1 MGEFKMPS
9 LGADMDAGKVAK
21 WLVSPGDVVRRGDV
35 VAVVETEKSTIEVEI
50 FEAGVIEE
58 LLVPEGDEV
67 PVGTVLA
74 RVGVPDKARAAPA
87 PAASV
92 PAPAPAP
99 ARAVARP
106 PAAMVASAGPATST
120 ERHRGLVVSPVVRH
134 LAERLGVDVH
144 DLEGSGAGGVI
155 TRADVESARAGLGGV
170 IPSPVEAG
178 RRAPPYRGGP
188 SPTPVLRAHPSLTG
202 VRSSPLARRVASELG
217 VEIGA
222 VQGTGPGGA
231 IVEEDVRRGAHREPP
246 VTPPSLGGPG
256 EEEAPEHAGPAA
268 TTGTAHADTRQ
279 AAMRRAIGALMAR
292 SKREIPHYY
301 LSTDIDV
308 GRAVAWLE
316 QSNNQRPVS
325 ARLVVTALLIK
336 ATALAV
342 AKVPEMNG
350 FMVDDRFEPSAD
362 VHVGVAVSLRAGGVI
377 APAIHHADRLS
388 LDELMAALQDL
399 VTRARSGVLR
409 SSEMSDPTITVTNLG
424 DLGVDSV
431 FGVIYPPQVALVG
444 FGRVAERPRAVNGM
458 VGVRSCTTATLSA
471 DHRVSDGHRGGR
483 FLGTIDRLLQHPE
496 EL

>member
-1 MGEFKMPS
+1 MPS
-9 LGADMDAGKVAK
+9 LGADMDVGKVAK

-35 VAVVETEKSTIEVEI
+35 VAIVETEKSTIEVEI

-74 RVGVPDKARAAPA
+74 RIGTPDTAL
-87 PAASV
+87 V
-92 PAPAPAP
+92 APAPAP
-99 ARAVARP
+99 TPEVARP
-106 PAAMVASAGPATST
+106 PSVIVTPSKAATGGGRP
-120 ERHRGLVVSPVVRH
+120 RGLVVSPVVRH

-144 DLEGSGAGGVI
+144 DLEGSGAGGAI
-155 TRADVESARAGLGGV
+155 TRADVESTRARLRGV
-170 IPSPVEAG
+170 NLSPVEAA
-178 RRAPPYRGGP
+178 RPAPPHRGRP
-188 SPTPVLRAHPSLTG
+188 SPTPVHRAQPSLTG

-217 VEIGA
+217 IEIDA
-222 VQGTGPGGA
+222 VRGTGPGGA
-231 IVEEDVRRGAHREPP
+231 VVEDDVRREVDREPS
-246 VTPPSLGGPG
+246 VTAPSPRGPG
-256 EEEAPEHAGPAA
+256 EEEAPEHAGPAT
-268 TTGTAHADTRQ
+268 TTGTIDAEARQ
-279 AAMRRAIGALMAR
+279 MAMRRAIGALMAR

-316 QSNNQRPVS
+316 QANVERPVT
-325 ARLVVTALLIK
+325 ARLVVPALLIK

-350 FMVDDRFEPSAD
+350 FMVGDRFEPSVD
-362 VHVGVAVSLRAGGVI
+362 VHVGVAVSLRTGGVI

-388 LDELMAALQDL
+388 LDELMAALQDV
-399 VTRARSGVLR
+399 VTRARGGVLR

-444 FGRVAERPRAVNGM
+444 FGRVAERPWAVDGM
-458 VGVRSCTTATLSA
+458 VGVRQCTTATLSA

>member
-9 LGADMDAGKVAK
+9 LGADMDAGRVAK

-74 RVGVPDKARAAPA
+74 RVRAPDQARVALAPVPTPA
-87 PAASV
+87 PS
-92 PAPAPAP
+92 P
-99 ARAVARP
+99 ARVVARP
-106 PAAMVASAGPATST
+106 PSAIVAPTPATTST
-120 ERHRGLVVSPVVRH
+120 ERPRGIVVSPVVRH
-134 LAERLGVDVH
+134 LAERLGVDLH

-155 TRADVESARAGLGGV
+155 TRADVETAQPRLLGVG
-170 IPSPVEAG
+170 PSTVEAG
-178 RRAPPYRGGP
+178 RRAPPPEGGP
-188 SPTPVLRAHPSLTG
+188 SPAPVHRAQPSQTG

-217 VEIGA
+217 VDIGA
-222 VQGTGPGGA
+222 VEGTGPGGA
-231 IVEEDVRRGAHREPP
+231 IVEEDVRRGAHLEPS
-246 VTPPSLGGPG
+246 VTQPPLGGPA
-256 EEEAPEHAGPAA
+256 EQEAPEHAGPAE
-268 TTGTAHADTRQ
+268 TTGAIGAGDRQ

-316 QSNNQRPVS
+316 QENSDRPVS
-325 ARLVVTALLIK
+325 ARLVVPALLIK

-350 FMVDDRFEPSAD
+350 FMVDDGFEPSAD
-362 VHVGVAVSLRAGGVI
+362 VHVGVAVSLRTGGVI
-377 APAIHHADRLS
+377 APAIHHADRLT

-399 VTRARSGVLR
+399 VTRARGGVLR

-444 FGRVAERPRAVNGM
+444 FGRVAERPWAVDGM

-483 FLGTIDRLLQHPE
+483 FLGAIDRLLQHPE